1 MDDSCHVVSSPNGWP
16 RSAFIAPPR
25 ARAVM
30 ALSMLSG
37 DEHRSIF
44 SQLCNVL
51 DPRTAVAWSSVSHE
65 LQEPTQA
72 LLQELR
78 ADYEAAAAL
87 CRKMG
92 LWSCK
97 KLREAKKLD
106 WHNKRLSAA
115 DLALLGTLGSVLPG
129 LQELHLHDSSGA
141 AGPDGVQR
149 LAKGLGAGALP
160 AVTRVSFI
168 GMHVGDAGASALAA
182 ALGRGALPR
191 LKRLMLNFTAIGD
204 AALVALAPALRRL
217 PALEKLDLDDNPLGD
232 KGVAALVALPPQAGA
247 QPPPTG
253 GLKKLK
259 LLSLCSTQV
268 ADAGCAALAAALD
281 GGSLPVLDNLHLLSI
296 PASVAAIDAVRRASI
311 AGYPCP
317 SLSLLTLSALRLSW
331 S

>member
-191 LKRLMLNFTAIGD
+191 LATLSLSDAAIGD
-204 AALVALAPALRRL
+204 AALVALAPALRCR
-217 PALEKLDLDDNPLGD
+217 PALAYLFLADNPFGD
-232 KGVAALVALPPQAGA
+232 EGLAALVAPPAAAGA
-247 QPPPTG
+247 LPLPTG
-253 GLKKLK
+253 GLKKLER
-259 LLSLCSTQV
+259 LSLNRTQV
-268 ADAGCAALAAALD
+268 TDAGCATLASALD
-281 GGSLPVLDNLHLLSI
+281 SGALPALEDLRMDRI
-296 PASVAAIDAVRRASI
+296 PASDAAKEAVDAALVRSRA
-311 AGYPCP
+311 ALP
-317 SLSLLTLSALRLSW
+317 S
-331 S
+331 